1 MALLPTNAASPLAAV
16 LLLIALLQHRQ
27 ATAYQRPIHQAAAAS
42 SSTRHLRA
50 SRALFGGAGR
60 VGLSAVAVPR
70 RRRSMLLQDPGRRRG
85 AIGPSLLT
93 RHMETVASTGT
104 GSSDTDSGSA
114 ATSASPGTGQ
124 LNKMQSTLTKLGLM
138 LYILSMCLS
147 LPVALLPPALAERFR
162 LIDRQ
167 KREQYA
173 LRSGCFCSRWLM
185 RLIPFANIRVIPA
198 PFEDDPK
205 PSIWVCNHTSMLDVF
220 VLLAVDKA
228 LRGKNKRPIKI
239 VYWKGLEKNPIT
251 KLLFT
256 QCGMISVDMA
266 DNGNGTA
273 NEYDRGSFKK
283 LLRDMKQA
291 FDEGYDVGIL
301 PEGQLNPTPERGLLP
316 VFGGA
321 YTLAR
326 MSRRQ
331 IRMMALHGVHN
342 LWHPDETIGMTPT
355 ARDVEVRAYPVGK
368 PFDSS
373 EEFVTV
379 FAKIVGHFGATG
391 NDLADLDLWLDGTR
405 WEEIQRKVEEI
416 EKLEKELEE
425 EGE

>member
-1 MALLPTNAASPLAAV
+1 MALLPTAGPLTAV
-16 LLLIALLQHRQ
+16 LLLAVLVLQHRP
-27 ATAYQRPIHQAAAAS
+27 ATAYQQPIHQAAAAS

-185 RLIPFANIRVIPA
+185 RLIPFANIRAIPA

-273 NEYDRGSFKK
+273 NQYDRGSFKK

-331 IRMMALHGVHN
+331 IRMMALHGVQN

-355 ARDVEVRAYPVGK
+355 SRDVEVRAYPGGK
-368 PFDSS
+368 PFESS

-391 NDLADLDLWLDGTR
+391 SDLADLDLWLDGTR